1 MEDPQYRALMDY
13 ALRALARRSHSTHEL
28 KQKLQKRPAY
38 GEPLGQRVLD
48 RLLEL
53 GLLND
58 EDLIRRR
65 VEEGAQLRLEGP
77 LKVAS
82 RLFKKGIP
90 LKKTK
95 EAWEALKVPEKE
107 LAQAALKRAEKRFH
121 RLPKEK
127 RYRRQVQFL
136 ASRGFS
142 SGIIYEVVKEIR
154 GIDL

>member
-1 MEDPQYRALMDY
+1 MEEPQYRHLMDY
-13 ALRALARRSHSTHEL
+13 ALRALTRRSHTTHEL
-28 KQKLQKRPAY
+28 KQKLQKRRTY
-38 GEPLGQRVLD
+38 TKPLGQQVLD

-65 VEEGAQLRLEGP
+65 VEEGARVRLEGP

-90 LKKTK
+90 IKKTK
-95 EAWEALKVPEKE
+95 EAWEALQVSEKE

-142 SGIIYEVVKEIR
+142 SGVIYEVVKEVK
-154 GIDL
+154 